1 VIRSILSVVA
11 GYTTLALLIMA
22 GFSVG
27 FARPDL
33 AFEPGTLN
41 VTPGWLIYT
50 TLLSF
55 ATAIVG
61 GWVCRRI
68 ARSHRP
74 VQFFAALVFVIG
86 MASAIQNNAKPVPT
100 LTADELNAMPQMER
114 MQHTRQPDWFAFTI
128 PVLAAAGILV
138 GGSRRRAAETQ

>member
-1 VIRSILSVVA
+1 MIRSILSVVV
-11 GYTTLALLIMA
+11 GYMTLALLIMA

-33 AFEPGTLN
+33 AFKLGTLN
-41 VTPGWLIYT
+41 ATAGWLIYT

-55 ATAIVG
+55 VTAIIG

-68 ARSHRP
+68 ARSSRP
-74 VQFFAALVFVIG
+74 AQVFAALVFFIG
-86 MASAIQNNAKPVPT
+86 IASAIQNNAKPVPT

-128 PVLAAAGILV
+128 PVLAAAGILI
-138 GGSRRRAAETQ
+138 GGSRRTAAEMQ